1 MHSSLKSL
9 LMSIPAYFRPDPS
22 ESSFVLKYRRLFAL
36 IIISVAMSA
45 SIYAAFCLIS
55 LTSPVTPEALKV
67 FVAEQTC
74 HGKEVR
80 GILDGSG
87 QVVTNM
93 DLLTIASRCQRR
105 DRESSLVKA
114 QKGTL
119 NER

>member
-1 MHSSLKSL
+1 MSL
-9 LMSIPAYFRPDPS
+9 IAYFRPDPDVG
-22 ESSFVLKYRRLFAL
+22 SFVLKYRRLFAL
-36 IIISVAMSA
+36 IIISVAMTS

-55 LTSPVTPEALKV
+55 LSSPVTPEALKA
-67 FVAEQTC
+67 FVTEQAC

-80 GILDGSG
+80 RILDDSG

-105 DRESSLVKA
+105 EHESSWVKA
-114 QKGTL
+114 QKGAV

>member
-1 MHSSLKSL
+1 MSLF
-9 LMSIPAYFRPDPS
+9 MSILAYFRPDP
-22 ESSFVLKYRRLFAL
+22 EVGSFVLKYRRLL
-36 IIISVAMSA
+36 GLTIIAVVMS
-45 SIYAAFCLIS
+45 SCVYVAFCLIS
-55 LTSPVTPEALKV
+55 LSSPVTPEALKA

-80 GILDGSG
+80 RILDGSV

-105 DRESSLVKA
+105 ERESSLVKA
-114 QKGTL
+114 QKGAL